1 MLWKYVPY
9 RETIAHNPV
18 PAEVP
23 AYFASWICCRSR
35 YSERTGDLRDL
46 ARVCGMRLV
55 YKRSSPATALAM
67 PEETYASEPEGRE
80 PSRQEPAPAG
90 ALHRVYPT
98 GQAAAHEDE
107 AEPYLPQRG
116 SYGMRVRGGMPR
128 SVAGR
133 VVLACGAFTVVAAL
147 ALAAAAVRRFFLEDP
162 RFMLNSS
169 SAIAVR
175 GNQHISRADVLGVF
189 GVDLERNIFRLP
201 LAERRADLQR
211 LPWVEHA
218 TVMRLLPNHVRVEV
232 VERTPVAFTR
242 QGTQI
247 GLVDGDGVMLDMP
260 PESAGDPH
268 YSFPV
273 LTGLA
278 LDDSAEVRASRMEVY
293 RRFMAD
299 LASQGPKVTQSLS
312 EVDVTNPEDVKAL
325 ITDGGADILVHFG
338 DGNFVPRYQ
347 AFERH
352 LPEWRTQYP
361 RLASAD
367 MRYERQVVLEMQ
379 PDGNAPLPA
388 EMSIAGTGAHPAEV
402 RRFTERAAPG
412 DAMARVA
419 MPIGKRP
426 AAVRSAEVAKAH
438 GRLTAAHRAEL
449 ARGSRR

>member
-1 MLWKYVPY
+1 MK
-9 RETIAHNPV
+9 
-18 PAEVP
+18 
-23 AYFASWICCRSR
+23 
-35 YSERTGDLRDL
+35 
-46 ARVCGMRLV
+46 LV
-55 YKRSSPATALAM
+55 YKRSSAATALAM
-67 PEETYASEPEGRE
+67 PEEIHASEPDGPE

-90 ALHRVYPT
+90 ALHRVYPP
-98 GQAAAHEDE
+98 GQAAAPEDE
-107 AEPYLPQRG
+107 AEPYRPQRG

-133 VVLACGAFTVVAAL
+133 VLLACGSFAVVAVV
-147 ALAAAAVRRFFLEDP
+147 ALAAAAIRRFFLEDP
-162 RFMLNSS
+162 RFMLKSS
-169 SAIAVR
+169 SAIAVT
-175 GNQHISRADVLGVF
+175 GNQHISRADVMGVF

-201 LAERRADLQR
+201 LAERRADLER

-218 TVMRLLPNHVRVEV
+218 TVMRLLPNHVRVEIT
-232 VERTPVAFTR
+232 ERTPVAFTR
-242 QGTQI
+242 QGTEI

-299 LASQGPKVTQSLS
+299 LASLGPKVTQSLS

-325 ITDGGADILVHFG
+325 MTGNGADILVHFG
-338 DGNFVPRYQ
+338 DENFVSRYQ

-388 EMSIAGTGAHPAEV
+388 DMSIAGTGAHSVEARKLPAKTAASKAATPAES
-402 RRFTERAAPG
+402 RLAARKAELSRAH
-412 DAMARVA
+412 
-419 MPIGKRP
+419 
-426 AAVRSAEVAKAH
+426 AKAA
-438 GRLTAAHRAEL
+438 AAHRTVP
-449 ARGSRR
+449 ARTSR

>member
-1 MLWKYVPY
+1 
-9 RETIAHNPV
+9 
-18 PAEVP
+18 
-23 AYFASWICCRSR
+23 
-35 YSERTGDLRDL
+35 
-46 ARVCGMRLV
+46 
-55 YKRSSPATALAM
+55 M
-67 PEETYASEPEGRE
+67 PEEIYASEPDGRE
-80 PSRQEPAPAG
+80 PSAQEPAPAG
-90 ALHRVYPT
+90 ALHRVYPP
-98 GQAAAHEDE
+98 GQTAGGEDE
-107 AEPYLPQRG
+107 AEPYIPQRG
-116 SYGMRVRGGMPR
+116 SYGMRVRGGIPR

-133 VVLACGAFTVVAAL
+133 VLLACGTFAFVAAV

-162 RFMLNSS
+162 RFLLNSS
-169 SAIAVR
+169 SAIAVQ

-201 LAERRADLQR
+201 LAERRADLER

-218 TVMRLLPNHVRVEV
+218 TVMRLLPNHVRVEIT
-232 VERTPVAFTR
+232 ERTPVAFTR

-278 LDDSAEVRASRMEVY
+278 LDDTPEVRGSRMEVY
-293 RRFMAD
+293 RHFLAD
-299 LASQGPKVTQSLS
+299 LASLGPKVTQSLS

-338 DGNFVPRYQ
+338 DENFLSRYQ

-361 RLASAD
+361 KLASAD

-388 EMSIAGTGAHPAEV
+388 DMSISGTGAHPAEA
-402 RRFTERAAPG
+402 RKFTERAAP
-412 DAMARVA
+412 AFAAAPKVQPSAAKRLAFARSVE
-419 MPIGKRP
+419 I
-426 AAVRSAEVAKAH
+426 SKAH
-438 GRLTAAHRAEL
+438 ARLAAHRAEL